1 MSIATREPVIVD
13 GKLTGHKVTTPPV
26 YTRTR
31 DLRGYESIQL
41 LHWGKTVFEPLGRQ
55 RSLIDED

>member
-1 MSIATREPVIVD
+1 VTREPVIVD

-41 LHWGKTVFEPLGRQ
+41 LHWPTTVFEPAARQ
-55 RSLIDED
+55 RSLIE